1 MLTLQVL
8 NTKGA
13 ARRLGCSET
22 WIHKL
27 AATGKLKAYIYGDEG
42 ELVEHEKA
50 DKKPGRALYFL
61 ADDVVQY
68 YPAVQRRPRGSKNKF
83 PRTSHQMMR
92 SQIEQK
98 NLDDRRSE
106 TDQAGSSS

>member
-42 ELVEHEKA
+42 ELIEHEKA
-50 DKKPGRALYFL
+50 TRKPGRPLYFL
-61 ADDVVQY
+61 ADDVARY
-68 YPAVQRRPRGSKNKF
+68 RPAVQRRPRGSKNK
-83 PRTSHQMMR
+83 R
-92 SQIEQK
+92 K
-98 NLDDRRSE
+98 ALAE
-106 TDQAGSSS
+106 TDETSP